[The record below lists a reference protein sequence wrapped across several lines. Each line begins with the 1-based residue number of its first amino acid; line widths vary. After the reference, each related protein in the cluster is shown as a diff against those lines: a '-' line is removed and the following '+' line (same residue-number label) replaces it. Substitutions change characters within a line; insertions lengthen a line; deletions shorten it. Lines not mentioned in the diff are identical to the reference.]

1 MNSLQRMAREYTNT
15 QEDIFAI
22 DKDVDTEVKNHY
34 AGTGTLFEN
43 ELYMIG
49 RTTDVTQNLSK
60 AFTILQQEIDKRN
73 ILIQELSKIYPNKPL
88 KSYTYNQLL
97 YLTAGL
103 YNSYFKKEK

>member
-73 ILIQELSKIYPNKPL
+73 
-88 KSYTYNQLL
+88 
-97 YLTAGL
+97 
-103 YNSYFKKEK
+103 SYFKKEK